1 MRVVFMTDMDLDI
14 DLTKVWPMDVVRITM
29 CSKHPEWWGK
39 PDPFPSFIPG
49 GLRDHDSVEACIT
62 LSTGFKAH
70 VLVSCGVTGESLMV
84 EWSDPANLGVIW
96 YEEEIWLT

>member
-29 CSKHPEWWGK
+29 CSMHLEWWGK

-70 VLVSCGVTGESLMV
+70 VLVSCGVTGESP
-84 EWSDPANLGVIW
+84 DG
-96 YEEEIWLT
+96 